1 MTRVHFHLDP
11 FPGEDAIARIEISGG
26 IGRSGNDFALHYL
39 LSGDISQ
46 VVIPAPSDSPERK
59 DGLWEHTC
67 FELFLAPKGSRSYWE
82 FNISPSGDWNV
93 YHFRDYRQD
102 MREESAFETLPFRV
116 SANADYLSLFLECNL
131 AGIVNDQKA
140 LEIAISAVIR
150 TLDDQVSYR
159 ALKHRGTKPDF
170 HRRDGFAIEL

>member
-1 MTRVHFHLDP
+1 MTLVYFHLDP
-11 FPGEDAIARIEISGG
+11 FPGEDAIARIEISGS
-26 IGRSGNDFALHYL
+26 IGRSGNDLSLNYL

-102 MREESAFETLPFRV
+102 VREESAFATLPFRV
-116 SANADYLSLFLECNL
+116 SGNADCLSLFLECNL
-131 AGIVNDQKA
+131 AGIVNDKEA
-140 LEIAISAVIR
+140 LETAISAVIR
-150 TLDDQVSYR
+150 TSSGRISYR
-159 ALKHRGTKPDF
+159 ALRHFGTKPDF
-170 HRRDGFAIEL
+170 HRRDGFAIDL